1 MIKKYREK
9 YEKTRNVKNNDKLKT
24 FILRGE
30 RNQKYY
36 DKTLSK
42 NTQKNNFII
51 LNEFYNFIIDNSTLS
66 NE

>member
-1 MIKKYREK
+1 MNKKVKEIYQ
-9 YEKTRNVKNNDKLKT
+9 KTRNVKNNDKSKK

-42 NTQKNNFII
+42 NTQKSNFTHIK
-51 LNEFYNFIIDNSTLS
+51 
-66 NE
+66 

>member
-1 MIKKYREK
+1 MIKKYTER
-9 YEKTRNVKNNDKLKT
+9 YEKTRNIKNNDKSKK

-42 NTQKNNFII
+42 NTQKNNFTYIK
-51 LNEFYNFIIDNSTLS
+51 
-66 NE
+66 